1 MNSYMIGIAMLIQ
14 LLLLNLAVV
23 GLKEEDLEKEGLMMQ
38 SFHEWAYRE
47 E

>member
-1 MNSYMIGIAMLIQ
+1 MNSYMIGIAMLLQ

-23 GLKEEDLEKEGLMMQ
+23 GLREEEVDKEGLMMQ
-38 SFHEWAYRE
+38 SFHAWAYRE